1 MCTELGGE
9 LMRRRLLI
17 NDSNGASEGVAY
29 SGTLKITERTYDDVI
44 FECPGVTH
52 FAIMLSSEPDLTTGK
67 AFLCSFMSDTVRR
80 IMEFSGQ
87 AGTSVIMGENKS
99 TLTSSSTYPSIEY
112 TATGVRFFI
121 LSPNDYSRWF
131 QPGTYDWI
139 AW

>member
-1 MCTELGGE
+1 
-9 LMRRRLLI
+9 MRRRLLI

-67 AFLCSFMSDTVRR
+67 AFLCSLMSDTVRR
-80 IMEFSGQ
+80 IMQYSNQ
-87 AGTSVIMGENKS
+87 TGTSAGMGSNIS
-99 TLTSSSTYPSIEY
+99 TLTSSLLYPSIEY